1 MYKVFS
7 KLAPGCTTLG
17 RNKRYAIQLLEAAD
31 YDIFHPT
38 FFDEYFLP
46 HLHGRPFV
54 LTIHDMIP
62 ELYFKRGDMQI
73 ERKRHLVKHAAHIV
87 AVSERTK
94 ADIVE
99 LLHVD
104 PQMISVIHHG
114 PPALLQPANR
124 QIFDFPYLLY
134 VTKKELAAFSALGL
148 AQHFVFAR
156 PDDAELLALYRD
168 AQAFIFPSLYE
179 GFGIPILEA
188 YQMDCPV
195 LLNRKSCFPEVA
207 GEAALYFSLDETQD
221 NLLDCLQ
228 TLAAMSTTAK
238 EELLCK
244 QRERLK
250 IYAWQKAANALHD
263 VYLKVKAQGGRAKR

>member
-1 MYKVFS
+1 
-7 KLAPGCTTLG
+7 
-17 RNKRYAIQLLEAAD
+17 
-31 YDIFHPT
+31 
-38 FFDEYFLP
+38 
-46 HLHGRPFV
+46 
-54 LTIHDMIP
+54 MIP

-87 AVSERTK
+87 AVSEHTK

-134 VTKKELAAFSALGL
+134 VGKRTSYKNFAAMLPALQHFFREHPDWRMVCTLVPFTKKELAAFSASGL

-188 YQMDCPV
+188 YQMNCPV

-207 GEAALYFSLDETQD
+207 GEAALYFNLDETQD